1 MDKLKQHFEKGI
13 LAIAMLVMG
22 YVAFTLYS
30 DADEQQTKI
39 QEQVEDRE
47 RGRGRKV
54 SWEVDMSPYT
64 SALAKL
70 DNVQPLTLSN
80 PHNLF
85 NPVQW
90 RKTPQGKVFKVEQGN
105 EIGAGAISLDK
116 TLPLYLKV
124 EFRSVS
130 KVGNITRYRFAVTR
144 EAAKRK
150 KDRIRV
156 TTSVDGLNVEDI
168 RKIFRVVNIKG
179 DTDNPTELTLRMVD
193 GSGDITVLNGE
204 VFSRVDGYTADLS
217 YPPNGKFFKNKR
229 AGEKLFFA
237 EDAHNIVAIN
247 KAEAVLSTAS
257 TSKRTTIR
265 LK

>member
-22 YVAFTLYS
+22 YVAYTLYI
-30 DADEQQTKI
+30 DADEQQTMIQNQVQERQAGGKGKKEWKI
-39 QEQVEDRE
+39 
-47 RGRGRKV
+47 
-54 SWEVDMSPYT
+54 DMSPYT
-64 SALAKL
+64 GPLAKL
-70 DNVQPLTLSN
+70 DNTQPLSLSN

-90 RKTPQGKVFKVEQGN
+90 RKTPQGTIFKVEQGN
-105 EIGAGAISLDK
+105 EIGAGAVSLDK
-116 TLPLYLKV
+116 TMPLYLKV

-130 KVGNITRYRFAVTR
+130 KVGNIIRYRFAVTR
-144 EAAKRK
+144 EAEKRK

-156 TTSVDGLNVEDI
+156 TTSVDGTEVDDI
-168 RKIFRVVNIKG
+168 RKIFRIVNIKG
-179 DTDNPTELTLRMVD
+179 DPENPTEFKLVMAD
-193 GSGDITVLNGE
+193 GSEDVTVVKGE
-204 VFSRVDGYTADLS
+204 VFSRIAGYTADLS
-217 YPPNGKFFKNKR
+217 YAPNGKFFKNKR
-229 AGEKLFFA
+229 EGDKLFFA

>member
-13 LAIAMLVMG
+13 LAIAMLAMG

-54 SWEVDMSPYT
+54 SWDINMAPYT
-64 SALAKL
+64 SSLAKL
-70 DNVQPLTLSN
+70 DNVEPLTLSN

-90 RKTPQGKVFKVEQGN
+90 RKTPQGTVFKVEQGN
-105 EIGAGAISLDK
+105 EIGAGAINLDK

-144 EAAKRK
+144 EAEKRK
-150 KDRIRV
+150 
-156 TTSVDGLNVEDI
+156 
-168 RKIFRVVNIKG
+168 
-179 DTDNPTELTLRMVD
+179 
-193 GSGDITVLNGE
+193 
-204 VFSRVDGYTADLS
+204 
-217 YPPNGKFFKNKR
+217 
-229 AGEKLFFA
+229 
-237 EDAHNIVAIN
+237 
-247 KAEAVLSTAS
+247 
-257 TSKRTTIR
+257 
-265 LK
+265 

>member
-1 MDKLKQHFEKGI
+1 MDQLKQHFEKGI
-13 LAIAMLVMG
+13 LAIAMLAMG

-30 DADEQQTKI
+30 DADEQQSQI
-39 QEQVEDRE
+39 EQQVMDRE
-47 RGRGRKV
+47 MGKGEKLLG
-54 SWEVDMSPYT
+54 EIDMSPYT
-64 SALAKL
+64 STLAKL
-70 DNVQPLTLSN
+70 DNVEPLSLSN

-90 RKTPQGKVFKVEQGN
+90 RKTPQGTIFKVEQGN
-105 EIGAGAISLDK
+105 EIGAGAVNLDK
-116 TLPLYLKV
+116 TSPLYLKV

-130 KVGNITRYRFAVTR
+130 KVGNILRYRFSITR
-144 EAAKRK
+144 EAAERK

-156 TTSVDGLNVEDI
+156 TTSVDGMNVEDI

-179 DTDNPTELTLRMVD
+179 NQEDPSELTLRMTD
-193 GSGDITVLNGE
+193 GSGDITVVKGE

-217 YPPNGKFFKNKR
+217 YPPNNKFFKNKR
-229 AGEKLFFA
+229 SGEKLFFA

-247 KAEAVLSTAS
+247 EAEVVLSTAS